1 MPAPIYKRDQRC
13 QSPRV
18 HLTKDVWKWAL
29 LCRLLF
35 GWMVRLWTRWPGI
48 EHVYISTTNISTTK
62 IIPTKTHVYVT
73 YGMKR
78 LADSFRISPRLPQLA
93 IQLPQLGV
101 WACHLLQSCPMVVP
115 ELNLSS
121 QKFSKIRLCF
131 RELDQ
136 VMVNRKMAS
145 MIFQNPHLPLAKQ
158 VSLTRRWRH
167 TSGHLKLKSP
177 GF

>member
-1 MPAPIYKRDQRC
+1 MKARMLGKVTKSFQRQCLLAFIRETRDIR
-13 QSPRV
+13 RV

-35 GWMVRLWTRWPGI
+35 GWMVRLWTRWPEI

-121 QKFSKIRLCF
+121 QKFS
-131 RELDQ
+131 
-136 VMVNRKMAS
+136 
-145 MIFQNPHLPLAKQ
+145 
-158 VSLTRRWRH
+158 
-167 TSGHLKLKSP
+167 
-177 GF
+177 